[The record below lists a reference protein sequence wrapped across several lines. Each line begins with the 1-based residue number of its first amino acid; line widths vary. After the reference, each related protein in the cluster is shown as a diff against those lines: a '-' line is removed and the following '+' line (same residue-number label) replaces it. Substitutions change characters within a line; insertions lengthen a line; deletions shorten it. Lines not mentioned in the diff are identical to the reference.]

1 MIRDHLTRS
10 VQMMDVTSNWFD
22 WSVLA
27 YFASRIVFTYARSFL
42 PFASLHKYHPVTVL
56 FCLDHY
62 QWLFFVSRVNDVSF
76 CQLFSLCHFILN
88 SSSRASTSNVSNTSQ
103 MTTSD
108 TANISSGF
116 KTGLT
121 WDLTPYEQQRKPHE
135 LLHDEELLIS
145 PKSLQSE
152 LTCPICLDLLRNT
165 RTTKECLHR
174 FCCDCIETALR
185 SGNKECPTCRK
196 KLISKR
202 CLRRDQNID
211 SLIAKLFP
219 IRPDHDDVLINNRSR
234 MPRKTLRASVSSDD
248 EQQPTSKDKKKS
260 RISES
265 SSSAGSTPTVNE
277 IELQLKP
284 LNHSNVFTTRKIL
297 TPLNA
302 TINHLSKF
310 INTRM
315 KIEQQNTSF
324 HEEDFQWFMNI
335 NDHQPI
341 ENTLTLDKLLEQH
354 WNHTSKP
361 WSLFYRAISHW
372 TIFLIFVQSECLLVC
387 LFLELFFVNQH
398 TCINLSDCLF

>member
-1 MIRDHLTRS
+1 
-10 VQMMDVTSNWFD
+10 
-22 WSVLA
+22 
-27 YFASRIVFTYARSFL
+27 
-42 PFASLHKYHPVTVL
+42 
-56 FCLDHY
+56 
-62 QWLFFVSRVNDVSF
+62 
-76 CQLFSLCHFILN
+76 
-88 SSSRASTSNVSNTSQ
+88 

-108 TANISSGF
+108 AANISGF

-211 SLIAKLFP
+211 ALISKLFP
-219 IRPDHDDVLINNRSR
+219 VRNDHDDVQIPNRTKST
-234 MPRKTLRASVSSDD
+234 RKATRASVSSDD
-248 EQQPTSKDKKKS
+248 EPQSTIKEKKKN
-260 RISES
+260 RMSES
-265 SSSAGSTPTVNE
+265 SSSAGSTPTINE

-284 LNHSNVFTTRKIL
+284 LSQSNVYSTRKIL

-302 TINHLSKF
+302 TINHLTKF

-315 KIEQQNTSF
+315 KIEQHNSNY
-324 HEEDFQWFMNI
+324 HDEEFQWFVKI
-335 NDHQPI
+335 NDHQSI
-341 ENTLTLDKLLEQH
+341 ENTMTLDKLLDQH
-354 WNHTSKP
+354 WNHMAKP
-361 WSLFYRAISHW
+361 WILFYRP
-372 TIFLIFVQSECLLVC
+372 
-387 LFLELFFVNQH
+387 
-398 TCINLSDCLF
+398 LSR

>member
-1 MIRDHLTRS
+1 M
-10 VQMMDVTSNWFD
+10 
-22 WSVLA
+22 
-27 YFASRIVFTYARSFL
+27 
-42 PFASLHKYHPVTVL
+42 
-56 FCLDHY
+56 
-62 QWLFFVSRVNDVSF
+62 
-76 CQLFSLCHFILN
+76 N
-88 SSSRASTSNVSNTSQ
+88 SS
-103 MTTSD
+103 D
-108 TANISSGF
+108 TPNNSSGF

-211 SLIAKLFP
+211 ALISKLFP
-219 IRPDHDDVLINNRSR
+219 IRNDSDELLINNRNKQSKK
-234 MPRKTLRASVSSDD
+234 PIRASLSSDD
-248 EQQPTSKDKKKS
+248 EQHNQQNKDKKKK

-265 SSSAGSTPTVNE
+265 SSSAGSTPTVND

-284 LNHSNVFTTRKIL
+284 ISNINAYAARKIL

-315 KIEQQNTSF
+315 KIEQQNSSYI
-324 HEEDFQWFMNI
+324 EQEFQWFIKMN
-335 NDHQPI
+335 DDVPV
-341 ENTLTLDKLLEQH
+341 ENTLTLDKLLEQYWSH
-354 WNHTSKP
+354 MSKP
-361 WSLFYRAISHW
+361 YNIFYRAISH
-372 TIFLIFVQSECLLVC
+372 
-387 LFLELFFVNQH
+387 
-398 TCINLSDCLF
+398 

>member
-1 MIRDHLTRS
+1 M
-10 VQMMDVTSNWFD
+10 
-22 WSVLA
+22 
-27 YFASRIVFTYARSFL
+27 
-42 PFASLHKYHPVTVL
+42 
-56 FCLDHY
+56 
-62 QWLFFVSRVNDVSF
+62 
-76 CQLFSLCHFILN
+76 N
-88 SSSRASTSNVSNTSQ
+88 SS
-103 MTTSD
+103 D
-108 TANISSGF
+108 TPNNSSGF

-211 SLIAKLFP
+211 ALISKLFP
-219 IRPDHDDVLINNRSR
+219 IRNDNDDLILNNRTKYS
-234 MPRKTLRASVSSDD
+234 KKSLRASLSSDD
-248 EQQPTSKDKKKS
+248 EQVQSKEKKKK

-265 SSSAGSTPTVNE
+265 SSSAGSTPTIND

-284 LNHSNVFTTRKIL
+284 LTNLNFYTTRKIL

-315 KIEQQNTSF
+315 KLEQQNSTLI
-324 HEEDFQWFMNI
+324 EQEFQWFINI
-335 NDHQPI
+335 NDEIPI
-341 ENTLTLDKLLEQH
+341 ENTLTLDKLLEQY
-354 WNHTSKP
+354 WSQSSKP
-361 WSLFYRAISHW
+361 YNIFYRAISH
-372 TIFLIFVQSECLLVC
+372 
-387 LFLELFFVNQH
+387 
-398 TCINLSDCLF
+398 

>member
-1 MIRDHLTRS
+1 MTFLCRFSRS
-10 VQMMDVTSNWFD
+10 SSTNVSTSSQM
-22 WSVLA
+22 
-27 YFASRIVFTYARSFL
+27 
-42 PFASLHKYHPVTVL
+42 
-56 FCLDHY
+56 
-62 QWLFFVSRVNDVSF
+62 
-76 CQLFSLCHFILN
+76 N
-88 SSSRASTSNVSNTSQ
+88 SS
-103 MTTSD
+103 D
-108 TANISSGF
+108 TPNNSSGF

-211 SLIAKLFP
+211 ALISKLFP
-219 IRPDHDDVLINNRSR
+219 IRNDNEELLLNNRSKY
-234 MPRKTLRASVSSDD
+234 PKKPLRASLSSDD
-248 EQQPTSKDKKKS
+248 EQMVSKDKKKKRVS
-260 RISES
+260 DS
-265 SSSAGSTPTVNE
+265 SSSAAASPPTIND

-284 LNHSNVFTTRKIL
+284 LTNLNYYTTRKIL
-297 TPLNA
+297 TPINA

-315 KIEQQNTSF
+315 KLEQQSSSSSFIEQ
-324 HEEDFQWFMNI
+324 DFQWFI
-335 NDHQPI
+335 NVNDTLPI
-341 ENTLTLDKLLEQH
+341 ENTHTLERLLEQH
-354 WNHTSKP
+354 WNQTSKP
-361 WSLFYRAISHW
+361 YNLFYRAISR
-372 TIFLIFVQSECLLVC
+372 
-387 LFLELFFVNQH
+387 
-398 TCINLSDCLF
+398 

>member
-1 MIRDHLTRS
+1 M
-10 VQMMDVTSNWFD
+10 
-22 WSVLA
+22 
-27 YFASRIVFTYARSFL
+27 
-42 PFASLHKYHPVTVL
+42 
-56 FCLDHY
+56 
-62 QWLFFVSRVNDVSF
+62 
-76 CQLFSLCHFILN
+76 N
-88 SSSRASTSNVSNTSQ
+88 SS
-103 MTTSD
+103 D
-108 TANISSGF
+108 TPNNSSGF

-211 SLIAKLFP
+211 ALISKLFP
-219 IRPDHDDVLINNRSR
+219 IRNDNDDLLLNNRNKHSKK
-234 MPRKTLRASVSSDD
+234 PIRASLSSDD
-248 EQQPTSKDKKKS
+248 EQQQQQTKEKKKK

-265 SSSAGSTPTVNE
+265 SSSAGSTPT
-277 IELQLKP
+277 ITDIALQLKP
-284 LNHSNVFTTRKIL
+284 LNNLNIYTTRKIL

-315 KIEQQNTSF
+315 KIEQQNSTF
-324 HEEDFQWFMNI
+324 IEQEFQWFIKI
-335 NDHQPI
+335 NDDIPI
-341 ENTLTLDKLLEQH
+341 ENTLTLDKLLEQYWSH
-354 WNHTSKP
+354 MSKP
-361 WSLFYRAISHW
+361 YNIFYRAISH
-372 TIFLIFVQSECLLVC
+372 
-387 LFLELFFVNQH
+387 
-398 TCINLSDCLF
+398 

>member
-1 MIRDHLTRS
+1 MIRSTS
-10 VQMMDVTSNWFD
+10 TNVSTSSQM
-22 WSVLA
+22 
-27 YFASRIVFTYARSFL
+27 
-42 PFASLHKYHPVTVL
+42 
-56 FCLDHY
+56 
-62 QWLFFVSRVNDVSF
+62 
-76 CQLFSLCHFILN
+76 N
-88 SSSRASTSNVSNTSQ
+88 SS
-103 MTTSD
+103 D
-108 TANISSGF
+108 TPNNSSGF

-211 SLIAKLFP
+211 ALIAKLFP
-219 IRPDHDDVLINNRSR
+219 IRNDNDDLLINNRNKHSKK
-234 MPRKTLRASVSSDD
+234 PIRASLSSDD
-248 EQQPTSKDKKKS
+248 EQQQTKEKTKK

-265 SSSAGSTPTVNE
+265 SSSAGSTPTIND

-284 LNHSNVFTTRKIL
+284 LNNLNIYTARKIL

-310 INTRM
+310 INTRI
-315 KIEQQNTSF
+315 KIEQQNSTF
-324 HEEDFQWFMNI
+324 IEQEFQWFI
-335 NDHQPI
+335 NTNDDTPI
-341 ENTLTLDKLLEQH
+341 ENTLTLDKLLEKY
-354 WNHTSKP
+354 WNQMPKP
-361 WSLFYRAISHW
+361 YNIFYRAISH
-372 TIFLIFVQSECLLVC
+372 
-387 LFLELFFVNQH
+387 
-398 TCINLSDCLF
+398 

>member
-1 MIRDHLTRS
+1 M
-10 VQMMDVTSNWFD
+10 
-22 WSVLA
+22 
-27 YFASRIVFTYARSFL
+27 
-42 PFASLHKYHPVTVL
+42 
-56 FCLDHY
+56 
-62 QWLFFVSRVNDVSF
+62 
-76 CQLFSLCHFILN
+76 N
-88 SSSRASTSNVSNTSQ
+88 SS
-103 MTTSD
+103 D
-108 TANISSGF
+108 TPNNSSGF

-135 LLHDEELLIS
+135 LLRDEELLIS

-211 SLIAKLFP
+211 ALIAKLFP
-219 IRPDHDDVLINNRSR
+219 VRNDNDEILINNRSKLSKK
-234 MPRKTLRASVSSDD
+234 PIRASLSSDD
-248 EQQPTSKDKKKS
+248 EQPSTKEKKKK

-265 SSSAGSTPTVNE
+265 SSSAGSTSTIND
-277 IELQLKP
+277 IELHLIP
-284 LNHSNVFTTRKIL
+284 LHHSSKYTMRKIL

-315 KIEQQNTSF
+315 KIEQQNSTFIEQEFHWFIKTS
-324 HEEDFQWFMNI
+324 D
-335 NDHQPI
+335 DTPI
-341 ENTLTLDKLLEQH
+341 ENTLTLDKLLEQYWSH
-354 WNHTSKP
+354 MSKP
-361 WSLFYRAISHW
+361 YNIYYRTISH
-372 TIFLIFVQSECLLVC
+372 
-387 LFLELFFVNQH
+387 
-398 TCINLSDCLF
+398 

>member
-1 MIRDHLTRS
+1 M
-10 VQMMDVTSNWFD
+10 
-22 WSVLA
+22 
-27 YFASRIVFTYARSFL
+27 
-42 PFASLHKYHPVTVL
+42 
-56 FCLDHY
+56 
-62 QWLFFVSRVNDVSF
+62 
-76 CQLFSLCHFILN
+76 N
-88 SSSRASTSNVSNTSQ
+88 SSDIPNN
-103 MTTSD
+103 
-108 TANISSGF
+108 SSGF

-202 CLRRDQNID
+202 CLRRDENID
-211 SLIAKLFP
+211 ALIAKLFP
-219 IRPDHDDVLINNRSR
+219 MRHEHDDVLVNNRNKYSR
-234 MPRKTLRASVSSDD
+234 KPIQTSLSSDD
-248 EQQPTSKDKKKS
+248 EQQQQYSTRERKKK

-265 SSSAGSTPTVNE
+265 SSSPSSTPTIND

-284 LNHSNVFTTRKIL
+284 LSHLHLYRTRKIL

-315 KIEQQNTSF
+315 KIEQQTSTCI
-324 HEEDFQWFMNI
+324 EQEFQWFINI
-335 NDHQPI
+335 NDAIPI
-341 ENTLTLDKLLEQH
+341 ENTLTLDKLLEQY

-361 WSLFYRAISHW
+361 YSIFYRAISH
-372 TIFLIFVQSECLLVC
+372 
-387 LFLELFFVNQH
+387 
-398 TCINLSDCLF
+398 

>member
-1 MIRDHLTRS
+1 M
-10 VQMMDVTSNWFD
+10 TSSDIAN
-22 WSVLA
+22 
-27 YFASRIVFTYARSFL
+27 
-42 PFASLHKYHPVTVL
+42 
-56 FCLDHY
+56 
-62 QWLFFVSRVNDVSF
+62 
-76 CQLFSLCHFILN
+76 
-88 SSSRASTSNVSNTSQ
+88 NT
-103 MTTSD
+103 
-108 TANISSGF
+108 SGF

-211 SLIAKLFP
+211 ALISKLFP
-219 IRPDHDDVLINNRSR
+219 VRNDNDELILTNRSKYSKK
-234 MPRKTLRASVSSDD
+234 PIRASLSSDD
-248 EQQPTSKDKKKS
+248 EHHTKDKKKK

-265 SSSAGSTPTVNE
+265 SSSAGSTPTIND

-284 LNHSNVFTTRKIL
+284 MNNQQLFTTRKIL

-302 TINHLSKF
+302 SINHLSKF

-315 KIEQQNTSF
+315 KLEQQNSSYI
-324 HEEDFQWFMNI
+324 EQEFQWFI
-335 NDHQPI
+335 NLNDDIPV
-341 ENTLTLDKLLEQH
+341 ENTLTLERLLEQY
-354 WNHTSKP
+354 WSNMPKP
-361 WSLFYRAISHW
+361 YNIFYRSISH
-372 TIFLIFVQSECLLVC
+372 
-387 LFLELFFVNQH
+387 
-398 TCINLSDCLF
+398 

>member
-1 MIRDHLTRS
+1 MIR
-10 VQMMDVTSNWFD
+10 
-22 WSVLA
+22 
-27 YFASRIVFTYARSFL
+27 
-42 PFASLHKYHPVTVL
+42 
-56 FCLDHY
+56 
-62 QWLFFVSRVNDVSF
+62 
-76 CQLFSLCHFILN
+76 
-88 SSSRASTSNVSNTSQ
+88 STSTNVSNSSQ
-103 MTTSD
+103 MNSSD
-108 TANISSGF
+108 TPNNSSGF

-211 SLIAKLFP
+211 ALISKLFP
-219 IRPDHDDVLINNRSR
+219 IRNDNDDLLVNNRNKHSKK
-234 MPRKTLRASVSSDD
+234 PIRASLSSDD
-248 EQQPTSKDKKKS
+248 EQQQTKEKKKK

-265 SSSAGSTPTVNE
+265 SSSAGSTPTIND

-284 LNHSNVFTTRKIL
+284 LNNLNIYTARKIL

-315 KIEQQNTSF
+315 KIEQQNSTF
-324 HEEDFQWFMNI
+324 IEQEFQWFIKI
-335 NDHQPI
+335 NDDVPI
-341 ENTLTLDKLLEQH
+341 ENTLTLDKLLEQYWSH
-354 WNHTSKP
+354 MSKP
-361 WSLFYRAISHW
+361 YNIFYRAISH
-372 TIFLIFVQSECLLVC
+372 
-387 LFLELFFVNQH
+387 
-398 TCINLSDCLF
+398 

>member
-1 MIRDHLTRS
+1 M
-10 VQMMDVTSNWFD
+10 
-22 WSVLA
+22 
-27 YFASRIVFTYARSFL
+27 SRIWSKPGKFIFYEILSTTLIRS
-42 PFASLHKYHPVTVL
+42 T
-56 FCLDHY
+56 
-62 QWLFFVSRVNDVSF
+62 N
-76 CQLFSLCHFILN
+76 
-88 SSSRASTSNVSNTSQ
+88 TNVSNSSQ
-103 MTTSD
+103 MNSSD
-108 TANISSGF
+108 TTNNTSGF

-211 SLIAKLFP
+211 ALISKLFP
-219 IRPDHDDVLINNRSR
+219 IRNDNDDLLINNRNKNSKK
-234 MPRKTLRASVSSDD
+234 PIRASLSSDD
-248 EQQPTSKDKKKS
+248 EQQQQQTKEKKKK

-265 SSSAGSTPTVNE
+265 SSSAGSTPAIND

-284 LNHSNVFTTRKIL
+284 VNNLNIYTIRKIL

-315 KIEQQNTSF
+315 KIEQQNSTF
-324 HEEDFQWFMNI
+324 IEQEFQWFIKI
-335 NDHQPI
+335 NDDIPI
-341 ENTLTLDKLLEQH
+341 ENTLTLDKLLEQYWSH
-354 WNHTSKP
+354 MSKP
-361 WSLFYRAISHW
+361 YYIFYRAISH
-372 TIFLIFVQSECLLVC
+372 
-387 LFLELFFVNQH
+387 
-398 TCINLSDCLF
+398 

>member
-1 MIRDHLTRS
+1 MIR
-10 VQMMDVTSNWFD
+10 
-22 WSVLA
+22 
-27 YFASRIVFTYARSFL
+27 
-42 PFASLHKYHPVTVL
+42 
-56 FCLDHY
+56 
-62 QWLFFVSRVNDVSF
+62 
-76 CQLFSLCHFILN
+76 
-88 SSSRASTSNVSNTSQ
+88 STSTNVSNSSQ
-103 MTTSD
+103 MNSSD
-108 TANISSGF
+108 TPNNSSGF

-211 SLIAKLFP
+211 ALISKLFP
-219 IRPDHDDVLINNRSR
+219 IRNDNDDLLLNNRNKHSKK
-234 MPRKTLRASVSSDD
+234 PIRASLSSDD
-248 EQQPTSKDKKKS
+248 EQQQQQQTKEKKKK

-265 SSSAGSTPTVNE
+265 SSSAGSTPTIND

-284 LNHSNVFTTRKIL
+284 LNNLNIYTTRKIL

-315 KIEQQNTSF
+315 KIEQQNSTF
-324 HEEDFQWFMNI
+324 IEQEFQWFIKI
-335 NDHQPI
+335 NDDIPI
-341 ENTLTLDKLLEQH
+341 ENTLTLDKLLEQYWSH
-354 WNHTSKP
+354 MSKP
-361 WSLFYRAISHW
+361 YNIFYRAISH
-372 TIFLIFVQSECLLVC
+372 
-387 LFLELFFVNQH
+387 
-398 TCINLSDCLF
+398 

>member
-1 MIRDHLTRS
+1 M
-10 VQMMDVTSNWFD
+10 
-22 WSVLA
+22 
-27 YFASRIVFTYARSFL
+27 
-42 PFASLHKYHPVTVL
+42 
-56 FCLDHY
+56 
-62 QWLFFVSRVNDVSF
+62 
-76 CQLFSLCHFILN
+76 N
-88 SSSRASTSNVSNTSQ
+88 SS
-103 MTTSD
+103 D
-108 TANISSGF
+108 TPNNSSGF

-211 SLIAKLFP
+211 ALISKLFP
-219 IRPDHDDVLINNRSR
+219 IRNDNDDLLVNNRNKHSKK
-234 MPRKTLRASVSSDD
+234 PIRASLSSDD
-248 EQQPTSKDKKKS
+248 EQQQTKEKKKK

-265 SSSAGSTPTVNE
+265 SSSAGSTPTIND

-284 LNHSNVFTTRKIL
+284 LNNLNIYTARKIL

-315 KIEQQNTSF
+315 KIEQQNSTF
-324 HEEDFQWFMNI
+324 IEQEFQWFIKI
-335 NDHQPI
+335 NDDIPI
-341 ENTLTLDKLLEQH
+341 ENTLTLDKLLEQYWSH
-354 WNHTSKP
+354 MSKP
-361 WSLFYRAISHW
+361 YNIFYRAISH
-372 TIFLIFVQSECLLVC
+372 
-387 LFLELFFVNQH
+387 
-398 TCINLSDCLF
+398 

>member
-1 MIRDHLTRS
+1 MIR
-10 VQMMDVTSNWFD
+10 
-22 WSVLA
+22 
-27 YFASRIVFTYARSFL
+27 
-42 PFASLHKYHPVTVL
+42 
-56 FCLDHY
+56 
-62 QWLFFVSRVNDVSF
+62 
-76 CQLFSLCHFILN
+76 
-88 SSSRASTSNVSNTSQ
+88 STSTNVSNSSQ
-103 MTTSD
+103 MNSSD
-108 TANISSGF
+108 TPNNSSGF

-211 SLIAKLFP
+211 ALISKLFP
-219 IRPDHDDVLINNRSR
+219 IRNDSDELLINNRNKQSKK
-234 MPRKTLRASVSSDD
+234 PIRASLSSDD
-248 EQQPTSKDKKKS
+248 EQHNQQNKEKKKK

-265 SSSAGSTPTVNE
+265 SSSAGSTPTVND

-284 LNHSNVFTTRKIL
+284 ISNINAHAARKIL

-315 KIEQQNTSF
+315 KIEQQNSSYI
-324 HEEDFQWFMNI
+324 EQEFQWFIKMN
-335 NDHQPI
+335 DDVPV
-341 ENTLTLDKLLEQH
+341 ENTLTLDKLLEQYWSH
-354 WNHTSKP
+354 MSKP
-361 WSLFYRAISHW
+361 YNIFYRAISH
-372 TIFLIFVQSECLLVC
+372 
-387 LFLELFFVNQH
+387 
-398 TCINLSDCLF
+398 

>member
-1 MIRDHLTRS
+1 MIR
-10 VQMMDVTSNWFD
+10 
-22 WSVLA
+22 
-27 YFASRIVFTYARSFL
+27 
-42 PFASLHKYHPVTVL
+42 
-56 FCLDHY
+56 
-62 QWLFFVSRVNDVSF
+62 
-76 CQLFSLCHFILN
+76 
-88 SSSRASTSNVSNTSQ
+88 STSTNISASSQ
-103 MTTSD
+103 MTSSD
-108 TANISSGF
+108 IANNTSGF

-211 SLIAKLFP
+211 ALISKLFP
-219 IRPDHDDVLINNRSR
+219 VRNDNDELILTNRSKYSKK
-234 MPRKTLRASVSSDD
+234 PIRASLSSDD
-248 EQQPTSKDKKKS
+248 EHHTKDKKKK

-265 SSSAGSTPTVNE
+265 SSSAGSTPTIND

-284 LNHSNVFTTRKIL
+284 MNNQQLFTTRKIL

-302 TINHLSKF
+302 SINHLSKF

-315 KIEQQNTSF
+315 KLEQQNSSYI
-324 HEEDFQWFMNI
+324 EQEFQWFI
-335 NDHQPI
+335 NLNDDIPV
-341 ENTLTLDKLLEQH
+341 ENTLTLERLLEQY
-354 WNHTSKP
+354 WSNMPKP
-361 WSLFYRAISHW
+361 YNIFYRSISH
-372 TIFLIFVQSECLLVC
+372 
-387 LFLELFFVNQH
+387 
-398 TCINLSDCLF
+398 

>member
-1 MIRDHLTRS
+1 MIR
-10 VQMMDVTSNWFD
+10 
-22 WSVLA
+22 
-27 YFASRIVFTYARSFL
+27 
-42 PFASLHKYHPVTVL
+42 
-56 FCLDHY
+56 
-62 QWLFFVSRVNDVSF
+62 
-76 CQLFSLCHFILN
+76 
-88 SSSRASTSNVSNTSQ
+88 STNTNVSNSSQ
-103 MTTSD
+103 MNSSD
-108 TANISSGF
+108 TTNNTSGF

-211 SLIAKLFP
+211 ALISKLFP
-219 IRPDHDDVLINNRSR
+219 IRNDNDDLLINNRNKNSKK
-234 MPRKTLRASVSSDD
+234 PIRASLSSDD
-248 EQQPTSKDKKKS
+248 EQQQQQTKEKKKK

-265 SSSAGSTPTVNE
+265 SSSAGSTPAIND

-284 LNHSNVFTTRKIL
+284 VNNLNIYTIRKIL

-315 KIEQQNTSF
+315 KIEQQNSTF
-324 HEEDFQWFMNI
+324 IEQEFQWFIKI
-335 NDHQPI
+335 NDDIPI
-341 ENTLTLDKLLEQH
+341 ENTLTLDKLLEQYWSH
-354 WNHTSKP
+354 MSKP
-361 WSLFYRAISHW
+361 YYIFYRAISH
-372 TIFLIFVQSECLLVC
+372 
-387 LFLELFFVNQH
+387 
-398 TCINLSDCLF
+398 

>member
-1 MIRDHLTRS
+1 MIR
-10 VQMMDVTSNWFD
+10 
-22 WSVLA
+22 
-27 YFASRIVFTYARSFL
+27 
-42 PFASLHKYHPVTVL
+42 
-56 FCLDHY
+56 
-62 QWLFFVSRVNDVSF
+62 
-76 CQLFSLCHFILN
+76 
-88 SSSRASTSNVSNTSQ
+88 STSANISASSQ
-103 MTTSD
+103 MTSSD
-108 TANISSGF
+108 IANNTSGF

-211 SLIAKLFP
+211 ALISKLFP
-219 IRPDHDDVLINNRSR
+219 VRNDNDDLILTNRSKYSKK
-234 MPRKTLRASVSSDD
+234 PIRASLSSDD
-248 EQQPTSKDKKKS
+248 EHHTKDKKKK

-265 SSSAGSTPTVNE
+265 SSSAGSIPTIND

-284 LNHSNVFTTRKIL
+284 MNNQHLFTTRKIL

-302 TINHLSKF
+302 SINHLSKF

-315 KIEQQNTSF
+315 KLEQQNSSYI
-324 HEEDFQWFMNI
+324 EQEFQWFI
-335 NDHQPI
+335 NLNDDIPI
-341 ENTLTLDKLLEQH
+341 ENTLTLERLLEQY
-354 WNHTSKP
+354 WNNMPKP
-361 WSLFYRAISHW
+361 YNIFYRSISH
-372 TIFLIFVQSECLLVC
+372 
-387 LFLELFFVNQH
+387 
-398 TCINLSDCLF
+398 

>member
-1 MIRDHLTRS
+1 M
-10 VQMMDVTSNWFD
+10 
-22 WSVLA
+22 
-27 YFASRIVFTYARSFL
+27 
-42 PFASLHKYHPVTVL
+42 
-56 FCLDHY
+56 
-62 QWLFFVSRVNDVSF
+62 
-76 CQLFSLCHFILN
+76 N
-88 SSSRASTSNVSNTSQ
+88 SS
-103 MTTSD
+103 D
-108 TANISSGF
+108 TPANSSGF

-121 WDLTPYEQQRKPHE
+121 WDLTPYEQQRKSHE

-211 SLIAKLFP
+211 ALISKLFP
-219 IRPDHDDVLINNRSR
+219 VRNDSDDLLIHNRNKYAKKAIGTS
-234 MPRKTLRASVSSDD
+234 LSSDD
-248 EQQPTSKDKKKS
+248 EQQQQQTKDKKKK

-265 SSSAGSTPTVNE
+265 SSSAGSIPTIND

-284 LNHSNVFTTRKIL
+284 MNNINLYATRKIL

-315 KIEQQNTSF
+315 KLEQQNSTF
-324 HEEDFQWFMNI
+324 IEQEYQWFI
-335 NDHQPI
+335 NLTDDIPI

-354 WNHTSKP
+354 WNNMSKP
-361 WSLFYRAISHW
+361 YNIFYRAISH
-372 TIFLIFVQSECLLVC
+372 
-387 LFLELFFVNQH
+387 
-398 TCINLSDCLF
+398 

>member
-1 MIRDHLTRS
+1 MIFSRS
-10 VQMMDVTSNWFD
+10 SSTNVSASSQM
-22 WSVLA
+22 
-27 YFASRIVFTYARSFL
+27 
-42 PFASLHKYHPVTVL
+42 
-56 FCLDHY
+56 
-62 QWLFFVSRVNDVSF
+62 
-76 CQLFSLCHFILN
+76 N
-88 SSSRASTSNVSNTSQ
+88 SS
-103 MTTSD
+103 D
-108 TANISSGF
+108 TPNNSSGF

-211 SLIAKLFP
+211 ALISKLFP
-219 IRPDHDDVLINNRSR
+219 IRNDNDDLILNNRTKHSKK
-234 MPRKTLRASVSSDD
+234 PLRASVSSDD
-248 EQQPTSKDKKKS
+248 EQVPTKEKKKK

-265 SSSAGSTPTVNE
+265 SSSAGSTPTINE

-284 LNHSNVFTTRKIL
+284 LNNLNSYTARKIL

-315 KIEQQNTSF
+315 KLEHPNSAFMEQ
-324 HEEDFQWFMNI
+324 EFQWFI
-335 NDHQPI
+335 NNNEENPI
-341 ENTLTLDKLLEQH
+341 ENTLTLDKILEQY
-354 WNHTSKP
+354 WNQTSKP
-361 WSLFYRAISHW
+361 YNIYYRAISH
-372 TIFLIFVQSECLLVC
+372 
-387 LFLELFFVNQH
+387 
-398 TCINLSDCLF
+398 

>member
-1 MIRDHLTRS
+1 MIR
-10 VQMMDVTSNWFD
+10 
-22 WSVLA
+22 
-27 YFASRIVFTYARSFL
+27 
-42 PFASLHKYHPVTVL
+42 
-56 FCLDHY
+56 
-62 QWLFFVSRVNDVSF
+62 
-76 CQLFSLCHFILN
+76 
-88 SSSRASTSNVSNTSQ
+88 STSTNVSNSSQ
-103 MTTSD
+103 MNSSD
-108 TANISSGF
+108 TPNNSSGF

-211 SLIAKLFP
+211 ALISKLFP
-219 IRPDHDDVLINNRSR
+219 IRNDNDDLLVNNRNKHSK
-234 MPRKTLRASVSSDD
+234 KTIRASLSSDD
-248 EQQPTSKDKKKS
+248 EQQQTKEKKKK

-265 SSSAGSTPTVNE
+265 SSSAGSTPTIND

-284 LNHSNVFTTRKIL
+284 LNNLNIYTARKIL

-315 KIEQQNTSF
+315 KIEQQNSTF
-324 HEEDFQWFMNI
+324 IEQEFQWFIKI
-335 NDHQPI
+335 NDDIPI
-341 ENTLTLDKLLEQH
+341 ENTLTLDKLLEQYWSH
-354 WNHTSKP
+354 MSKP
-361 WSLFYRAISHW
+361 YNIFYRAISH
-372 TIFLIFVQSECLLVC
+372 
-387 LFLELFFVNQH
+387 
-398 TCINLSDCLF
+398 

>member
-1 MIRDHLTRS
+1 MIRSTS
-10 VQMMDVTSNWFD
+10 TNVSTSSQM
-22 WSVLA
+22 
-27 YFASRIVFTYARSFL
+27 
-42 PFASLHKYHPVTVL
+42 
-56 FCLDHY
+56 
-62 QWLFFVSRVNDVSF
+62 
-76 CQLFSLCHFILN
+76 N
-88 SSSRASTSNVSNTSQ
+88 SS
-103 MTTSD
+103 D
-108 TANISSGF
+108 TPNNSSGF

-211 SLIAKLFP
+211 ALISKLFP
-219 IRPDHDDVLINNRSR
+219 IRTDSDDLLLNNRNKHSKK
-234 MPRKTLRASVSSDD
+234 PLRASLSSDD
-248 EQQPTSKDKKKS
+248 EQQTKEKKKK

-265 SSSAGSTPTVNE
+265 SSSAGSTPTIND

-284 LNHSNVFTTRKIL
+284 LNHLNLYTTRKIL

-315 KIEQQNTSF
+315 KLEQQNSTF
-324 HEEDFQWFMNI
+324 IEQEFQWFINI
-335 NDHQPI
+335 NDNIPV
-341 ENTLTLDKLLEQH
+341 ENTLTLDKLLEQY
-354 WNHTSKP
+354 WNHMSKP
-361 WSLFYRAISHW
+361 WIIFYRTISH
-372 TIFLIFVQSECLLVC
+372 
-387 LFLELFFVNQH
+387 
-398 TCINLSDCLF
+398 

>member
-1 MIRDHLTRS
+1 M
-10 VQMMDVTSNWFD
+10 
-22 WSVLA
+22 
-27 YFASRIVFTYARSFL
+27 
-42 PFASLHKYHPVTVL
+42 
-56 FCLDHY
+56 
-62 QWLFFVSRVNDVSF
+62 
-76 CQLFSLCHFILN
+76 N
-88 SSSRASTSNVSNTSQ
+88 SS
-103 MTTSD
+103 D
-108 TANISSGF
+108 TPNNSSGF

-211 SLIAKLFP
+211 ALISKLFP
-219 IRPDHDDVLINNRSR
+219 IRNDNDDLLLNNRNKHSKK
-234 MPRKTLRASVSSDD
+234 PIRASLSSDD
-248 EQQPTSKDKKKS
+248 EQQQQQQTKEKKKK

-265 SSSAGSTPTVNE
+265 SSSAGSTPTIND

-284 LNHSNVFTTRKIL
+284 LNNLNIYTTRKIL

-315 KIEQQNTSF
+315 KIEQQNSTF
-324 HEEDFQWFMNI
+324 IEQEFQWFIKI
-335 NDHQPI
+335 NDDIPI
-341 ENTLTLDKLLEQH
+341 ENTLTLDKLLEQYWSH
-354 WNHTSKP
+354 MSKP
-361 WSLFYRAISHW
+361 YNIFYRAISH
-372 TIFLIFVQSECLLVC
+372 
-387 LFLELFFVNQH
+387 
-398 TCINLSDCLF
+398 

>member
-1 MIRDHLTRS
+1 MIR
-10 VQMMDVTSNWFD
+10 
-22 WSVLA
+22 
-27 YFASRIVFTYARSFL
+27 
-42 PFASLHKYHPVTVL
+42 
-56 FCLDHY
+56 
-62 QWLFFVSRVNDVSF
+62 
-76 CQLFSLCHFILN
+76 
-88 SSSRASTSNVSNTSQ
+88 STSTNVSNSSQ
-103 MTTSD
+103 MNSSD
-108 TANISSGF
+108 TPNNSSGF

-211 SLIAKLFP
+211 ALISKLFP
-219 IRPDHDDVLINNRSR
+219 IRNDNDDLLVNNRNKHSKK
-234 MPRKTLRASVSSDD
+234 PIRASLSSDD
-248 EQQPTSKDKKKS
+248 EQQQTKEKKKK

-265 SSSAGSTPTVNE
+265 SSSAGSTPTIND

-284 LNHSNVFTTRKIL
+284 LNNLNIYTARKIL

-315 KIEQQNTSF
+315 KIEQQNSTF
-324 HEEDFQWFMNI
+324 IEQEFQWFIKI
-335 NDHQPI
+335 NDDIPI
-341 ENTLTLDKLLEQH
+341 ENTLTLDKLLEQYWSH
-354 WNHTSKP
+354 MSKP
-361 WSLFYRAISHW
+361 YNIFYRAISH
-372 TIFLIFVQSECLLVC
+372 
-387 LFLELFFVNQH
+387 
-398 TCINLSDCLF
+398 

>member
-1 MIRDHLTRS
+1 M
-10 VQMMDVTSNWFD
+10 
-22 WSVLA
+22 
-27 YFASRIVFTYARSFL
+27 
-42 PFASLHKYHPVTVL
+42 
-56 FCLDHY
+56 
-62 QWLFFVSRVNDVSF
+62 
-76 CQLFSLCHFILN
+76 N
-88 SSSRASTSNVSNTSQ
+88 SS
-103 MTTSD
+103 D
-108 TANISSGF
+108 TPNNSSGF

-211 SLIAKLFP
+211 ALISKLFP
-219 IRPDHDDVLINNRSR
+219 IRNDNDDLILNNRTKHSKK
-234 MPRKTLRASVSSDD
+234 PLRASVSSDD
-248 EQQPTSKDKKKS
+248 EQVPTKEKKKK

-265 SSSAGSTPTVNE
+265 SSSAGSTPTINE

-284 LNHSNVFTTRKIL
+284 LNNLNSYTARKIL

-315 KIEQQNTSF
+315 KLEHPNSAFMEQ
-324 HEEDFQWFMNI
+324 EFQWFI
-335 NDHQPI
+335 NNNEENPI
-341 ENTLTLDKLLEQH
+341 ENTLTLDKILEQY
-354 WNHTSKP
+354 WNQTSKP
-361 WSLFYRAISHW
+361 YNIYYRAISH
-372 TIFLIFVQSECLLVC
+372 
-387 LFLELFFVNQH
+387 
-398 TCINLSDCLF
+398 

>member
-1 MIRDHLTRS
+1 M
-10 VQMMDVTSNWFD
+10 
-22 WSVLA
+22 
-27 YFASRIVFTYARSFL
+27 
-42 PFASLHKYHPVTVL
+42 
-56 FCLDHY
+56 
-62 QWLFFVSRVNDVSF
+62 
-76 CQLFSLCHFILN
+76 N
-88 SSSRASTSNVSNTSQ
+88 S
-103 MTTSD
+103 SD
-108 TANISSGF
+108 TANNSSGF

-211 SLIAKLFP
+211 ALIAKLFP
-219 IRPDHDDVLINNRSR
+219 VRNDNEDLLINNRSKHS
-234 MPRKTLRASVSSDD
+234 RKPIRASLSSDD
-248 EQQPTSKDKKKS
+248 EQVHPHSKEKKKK

-265 SSSAGSTPTVNE
+265 SSSAGSTPTIND
-277 IELQLKP
+277 IELTLKP
-284 LNHSNVFTTRKIL
+284 LNQQSTYSTRKIL

-310 INTRM
+310 VNTRM
-315 KIEQQNTSF
+315 KLESQNSSYIEQ
-324 HEEDFQWFMNI
+324 EFQWFIKMN
-335 NDHQPI
+335 DDVPV
-341 ENTLTLDKLLEQH
+341 ENTLTLDKLLEQYWSH
-354 WNHTSKP
+354 MSKP
-361 WSLFYRAISHW
+361 YNIFYRVISH
-372 TIFLIFVQSECLLVC
+372 
-387 LFLELFFVNQH
+387 
-398 TCINLSDCLF
+398 

>member
-1 MIRDHLTRS
+1 M
-10 VQMMDVTSNWFD
+10 
-22 WSVLA
+22 
-27 YFASRIVFTYARSFL
+27 
-42 PFASLHKYHPVTVL
+42 
-56 FCLDHY
+56 
-62 QWLFFVSRVNDVSF
+62 
-76 CQLFSLCHFILN
+76 N
-88 SSSRASTSNVSNTSQ
+88 SSDTTNNT
-103 MTTSD
+103 
-108 TANISSGF
+108 SGF

-211 SLIAKLFP
+211 ALISKLFP
-219 IRPDHDDVLINNRSR
+219 IRNDNDDLLINNRNKNSKK
-234 MPRKTLRASVSSDD
+234 PIRASLSSDD
-248 EQQPTSKDKKKS
+248 EQQQQQTKEKKKK

-265 SSSAGSTPTVNE
+265 SSSAGSTPAIND

-284 LNHSNVFTTRKIL
+284 VNNLNIYTIRKIL

-315 KIEQQNTSF
+315 KIEQQNSTF
-324 HEEDFQWFMNI
+324 IEQEFQWFIKI
-335 NDHQPI
+335 NDDIPI
-341 ENTLTLDKLLEQH
+341 ENTLTLDKLLEQYWSH
-354 WNHTSKP
+354 MSKP
-361 WSLFYRAISHW
+361 YYIFYRAISH
-372 TIFLIFVQSECLLVC
+372 
-387 LFLELFFVNQH
+387 
-398 TCINLSDCLF
+398 

>member
-1 MIRDHLTRS
+1 MIRST
-10 VQMMDVTSNWFD
+10 
-22 WSVLA
+22 
-27 YFASRIVFTYARSFL
+27 
-42 PFASLHKYHPVTVL
+42 LH
-56 FCLDHY
+56 
-62 QWLFFVSRVNDVSF
+62 S
-76 CQLFSLCHFILN
+76 
-88 SSSRASTSNVSNTSQ
+88 SQ
-103 MTTSD
+103 MATSD
-108 TANISSGF
+108 AANISGF

-211 SLIAKLFP
+211 ALISKLFP
-219 IRPDHDDVLINNRSR
+219 VRNDHDDVLIPNRTKST
-234 MPRKTLRASVSSDD
+234 RKSVRASVSSDD
-248 EQQPTSKDKKKS
+248 EPQSTTKEKKKN
-260 RISES
+260 RMSES
-265 SSSAGSTPTVNE
+265 SSSAGSTPTINE

-284 LNHSNVFTTRKIL
+284 LSQSNVYSTRKIL

-315 KIEQQNTSF
+315 KIEQNNSNY
-324 HEEDFQWFMNI
+324 HDEEFQWFVHIDDRQPVDNI
-335 NDHQPI
+335 
-341 ENTLTLDKLLEQH
+341 TTLDKLLEQH
-354 WNHTSKP
+354 WNHMTKP
-361 WSLFYRAISHW
+361 WILFYRP
-372 TIFLIFVQSECLLVC
+372 
-387 LFLELFFVNQH
+387 
-398 TCINLSDCLF
+398 LSR

>member
-1 MIRDHLTRS
+1 M
-10 VQMMDVTSNWFD
+10 
-22 WSVLA
+22 
-27 YFASRIVFTYARSFL
+27 
-42 PFASLHKYHPVTVL
+42 
-56 FCLDHY
+56 
-62 QWLFFVSRVNDVSF
+62 
-76 CQLFSLCHFILN
+76 
-88 SSSRASTSNVSNTSQ
+88 SSS
-103 MTTSD
+103 D
-108 TANISSGF
+108 IANNSSGF

-211 SLIAKLFP
+211 ALISKLFP
-219 IRPDHDDVLINNRSR
+219 VRNDNDDLVIPNRSKSSKK
-234 MPRKTLRASVSSDD
+234 PSNANLSSDD
-248 EQQPTSKDKKKS
+248 EQIHLTKEKKKK

-265 SSSAGSTPTVNE
+265 SSSAGSTPTIND
-277 IELQLKP
+277 IELELKS
-284 LNHSNVFTTRKIL
+284 LNNPNQFSTRKIL

-310 INTRM
+310 LNTRL
-315 KIEQQNTSF
+315 KLEQQTSSF
-324 HEEDFQWFMNI
+324 IDYEFQWFINS
-335 NDHQPI
+335 NDHNPLD
-341 ENTLTLDKLLEQH
+341 NTVTLEKILEQY
-354 WNHTSKP
+354 WNHQTKP
-361 WSLFYRAISHW
+361 FNIFYRTNS
-372 TIFLIFVQSECLLVC
+372 SK
-387 LFLELFFVNQH
+387 
-398 TCINLSDCLF
+398 

>member
-1 MIRDHLTRS
+1 MIR
-10 VQMMDVTSNWFD
+10 
-22 WSVLA
+22 
-27 YFASRIVFTYARSFL
+27 
-42 PFASLHKYHPVTVL
+42 
-56 FCLDHY
+56 
-62 QWLFFVSRVNDVSF
+62 
-76 CQLFSLCHFILN
+76 
-88 SSSRASTSNVSNTSQ
+88 STSTNVSNTSQ
-103 MTTSD
+103 MTSSD
-108 TANISSGF
+108 IANNSSGF

-121 WDLTPYEQQRKPHE
+121 WDLTPYEQQRKSHE

-211 SLIAKLFP
+211 ALISKLFP
-219 IRPDHDDVLINNRSR
+219 IRNDNDDLLLNNRSKY
-234 MPRKTLRASVSSDD
+234 PRKPLRASLSSDD
-248 EQQPTSKDKKKS
+248 EHQTKEKKKK

-265 SSSAGSTPTVNE
+265 SSSAGSIPTIND

-284 LNHSNVFTTRKIL
+284 INNQNSYTTRKIL

-315 KIEQQNTSF
+315 KLEQQNSTYI
-324 HEEDFQWFMNI
+324 EQEFQWFINI
-335 NDHQPI
+335 NDDIPV
-341 ENTLTLDKLLEQH
+341 ENSLTLERLLEQY
-354 WNHTSKP
+354 WNNMSKP
-361 WSLFYRAISHW
+361 YNIFYRAISH
-372 TIFLIFVQSECLLVC
+372 
-387 LFLELFFVNQH
+387 
-398 TCINLSDCLF
+398 

>member
-1 MIRDHLTRS
+1 MIRSSSTNVS
-10 VQMMDVTSNWFD
+10 TSSQM
-22 WSVLA
+22 
-27 YFASRIVFTYARSFL
+27 
-42 PFASLHKYHPVTVL
+42 
-56 FCLDHY
+56 
-62 QWLFFVSRVNDVSF
+62 
-76 CQLFSLCHFILN
+76 N
-88 SSSRASTSNVSNTSQ
+88 SS
-103 MTTSD
+103 D
-108 TANISSGF
+108 TPNNSSGF

-211 SLIAKLFP
+211 ALISKLFP
-219 IRPDHDDVLINNRSR
+219 IRNDSDDLLLNDRNKHSKK
-234 MPRKTLRASVSSDD
+234 PLRASLSSDD
-248 EQQPTSKDKKKS
+248 EQQTKEKKKK

-265 SSSAGSTPTVNE
+265 SSSAGSTPTIND

-284 LNHSNVFTTRKIL
+284 INNHNLYTTRKIL

-310 INTRM
+310 VNTRM
-315 KIEQQNTSF
+315 KIEQQNSIF
-324 HEEDFQWFMNI
+324 IEQEFQWFINI
-335 NDHQPI
+335 NDDIPI

-354 WNHTSKP
+354 WNHMPKP
-361 WSLFYRAISHW
+361 WNIFYRAISH
-372 TIFLIFVQSECLLVC
+372 
-387 LFLELFFVNQH
+387 
-398 TCINLSDCLF
+398 

>member
-1 MIRDHLTRS
+1 M
-10 VQMMDVTSNWFD
+10 TS
-22 WSVLA
+22 
-27 YFASRIVFTYARSFL
+27 
-42 PFASLHKYHPVTVL
+42 
-56 FCLDHY
+56 
-62 QWLFFVSRVNDVSF
+62 
-76 CQLFSLCHFILN
+76 
-88 SSSRASTSNVSNTSQ
+88 
-103 MTTSD
+103 SD
-108 TANISSGF
+108 TANNSSGF

-211 SLIAKLFP
+211 ALISKLFP
-219 IRPDHDDVLINNRSR
+219 IRNDNDEILLNNRSKHAKK
-234 MPRKTLRASVSSDD
+234 PLRASFSSDD
-248 EQQPTSKDKKKS
+248 EQTPTKDKKKK
-260 RISES
+260 RISDS
-265 SSSAGSTPTVNE
+265 SSSAASPPAMND

-284 LNHSNVFTTRKIL
+284 LTNLNYHTTRKIL

-315 KIEQQNTSF
+315 KLEQQNSSF
-324 HEEDFQWFMNI
+324 VEQEFQWFVNI
-335 NDHQPI
+335 DDEIPI
-341 ENTLTLDKLLEQH
+341 ENTLTLERLLEQH
-354 WNHTSKP
+354 WNHSSKP
-361 WSLFYRAISHW
+361 YNIFYRAISR
-372 TIFLIFVQSECLLVC
+372 
-387 LFLELFFVNQH
+387 
-398 TCINLSDCLF
+398 